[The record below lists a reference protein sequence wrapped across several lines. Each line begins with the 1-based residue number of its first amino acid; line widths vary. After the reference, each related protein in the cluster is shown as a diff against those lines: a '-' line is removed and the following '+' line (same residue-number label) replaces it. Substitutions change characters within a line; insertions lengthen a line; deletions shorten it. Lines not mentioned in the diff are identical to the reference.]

1 MTRRENDTSV
11 EYACSL
17 LLPSLTITVNA
28 EVIIG
33 TFTKIVSRNGLK
45 GHKSSRISIVMG
57 YISFVIFVNQ
67 GFTFNL
73 LEAVNAGIHHK

>member
-1 MTRRENDTSV
+1 
-11 EYACSL
+11 
-17 LLPSLTITVNA
+17 
-28 EVIIG
+28 
-33 TFTKIVSRNGLK
+33 
-45 GHKSSRISIVMG
+45 MG